1 MTYRPIPQYHPVK
14 RARFQSRCREQRTAE
29 RIAAAMEGL
38 NASMQAILDD
48 IRRPGMLAPED
59 YDVKPVGVPRDD

>member
-1 MTYRPIPQYHPVK
+1 MTYRPIPQYQPVK

-38 NASMQAILDD
+38 NTSLQAMLDD
-48 IRRPGMLAPED
+48 SRRLGMLAPED
-59 YDVKPVGVPRDD
+59 YETRPVGVRPRA